1 MNNILSF
8 MEHYIIKYWILIVV
22 DDLSSVNLVYI
33 ILNRNSRV
41 YDRFTYFLL
50 VNLDSTIWKI
60 KSVE

>member
-33 ILNRNSRV
+33 ILNKNSRV